1 MYGKRRHGCLTAWL
15 VLMLVANAA
24 VGLFYLLAHSAVAAS
39 LSSSRAWAIPVDG
52 LLAVANVVFVIAL
65 FRWKRWGFYGVAGT
79 SVVAAVVNIA
89 IGLNALQV
97 LVGLVA
103 PAVLYGVLQIGGD
116 SRGWAQLE

>member
-15 VLMLVANAA
+15 VFMLVANAA
-24 VGLFYLLAHSAVAAS
+24 VGLLYLLAHSAVAAS

-52 LLAVANVVFVIAL
+52 LLAVANVV
-65 FRWKRWGFYGVAGT
+65 YGVAGT

-97 LVGLVA
+97 LVGLLA

-116 SRGWAQLE
+116 SRAWTQL